1 MNWGPSAFED
11 LGGLDRSGARW
22 VGGGIFCD
30 GTKTW
35 CVGSLPETNSKFAPW
50 QWMVEI
56 QAFPF
61 GIACFQEQ
69 TASFREFRVLFRN
82 EETLLKWDNFR
93 KHGNGI
99 QWLYWIYNSWRK
111 LFFPASMRYCRISNI
126 LEPARHWEDVWR
138 CSVHFR
144 EGLLINLADS
154 GCIFGLAGTE
164 GAGFRRQTILTSS
177 W

>member
-1 MNWGPSAFED
+1 MSWTGGDFWGWNKNPGK
-11 LGGLDRSGARW
+11 L
-22 VGGGIFCD
+22 VG
-30 GTKTW
+30 T
-35 CVGSLPETNSKFAPW
+35 LPESNSKFVPW

-56 QAFPF
+56 QAFPLGWPIF
-61 GIACFQEQ
+61 RSKLLVSGSLE
-69 TASFREFRVLFRN
+69 SFFEMRRHF
-82 EETLLKWDNFR
+82 FR

-111 LFFPASMRYCRISNI
+111 LFFPASMRYCIISNI

-154 GCIFGLAGTE
+154 GCIFWLARTE
-164 GAGFRRQTILTSS
+164 GAGFRLQKILTSS